1 MHIAWASFR
10 NVVGNLGACLDFCQ
24 IVSFEKDEGFVK
36 VVQKDCRF
44 KNCIMFNLITM
55 FSVVPIPFP
64 TPMSQTNCYRL
75 TACMKIVPSFQLLV
89 PKRREKFHIR
99 FLKHPCVILH
109 KMHYINVF
117 LRNEGLEV
125 V

>member
-1 MHIAWASFR
+1 MHVW
-10 NVVGNLGACLDFCQ
+10 
-24 IVSFEKDEGFVK
+24 VSVKLFVLKKDEGFVK

-55 FSVVPIPFP
+55 FSIVPIPFP

-99 FLKHPCVILH
+99 FLKHLVILH
-109 KMHYINVF
+109 KIHYINEPP
-117 LRNEGLEV
+117 RGKINNV
-125 V
+125 VSEQVLHKPTCTSTEKS